1 MELMG
6 GTMSNFLEYARSR
19 FFTGDLF
26 SNNNIVIGVKVGLT
40 TELLLNLAKTI
51 LE

>member
-19 FFTGDLF
+19 LFTGDFDSLIIT
-26 SNNNIVIGVKVGLT
+26 SLSVKVGLIT
-40 TELLLNLAKTI
+40 GLLLNLAKTI

>member
-19 FFTGDLF
+19 FFTDF
-26 SNNNIVIGVKVGLT
+26 DPVIITSLSV
-40 TELLLNLAKTI
+40 
-51 LE
+51 